1 MKPWMQNSLAV
12 IAGVVVGSGINMGL
26 ITVGHGVIP
35 PPEGT
40 DISTYEG
47 LQAAMPLFEPKHFV
61 FPFLAHALGTLAGA
75 LVATKVAASHQMRFA
90 LGIGALFMAGGISN
104 IFLLPGPA
112 WFNAVDVLLAYLPFA
127 WLAGWL
133 TTRGTGGD

>member
-1 MKPWMQNSLAV
+1 MAPPAPRKARGWVSAVLA
-12 IAGVVVGSGINMGL
+12 GL
-26 ITVGHGVIP
+26 V
-35 PPEGT
+35 
-40 DISTYEG
+40 
-47 LQAAMPLFEPKHFV
+47 
-61 FPFLAHALGTLAGA
+61 AGA
-75 LVATKVAASHQMRFA
+75 LVAAKVAASHQMRFA